1 MSGAR
6 IRSLLVARRSWPRP
20 VVTGCGAVSPF
31 GGGVEAFWRGA
42 LDGRSA
48 LAPIRGFDT
57 AGLTNTL
64 AGEVPDGA
72 VDAWLSPHERA
83 RRARID
89 QFALAAAREAL
100 SDARLDLASCD
111 PTRIAVIVATTL
123 GAMPIGEAYLR
134 GLWSSPPLKKGGRG
148 DFQTDAGDAEEHLAN
163 PPSPPL
169 FKGGTLEGGI
179 RLLEL
184 PYAATATTLAR
195 ALDVRGPVLSPSIA
209 CASGTQAIGQA
220 RELIQLGHADVV
232 IAGGAEALC
241 HFVVAGFN
249 CLRATTATAV
259 RPFDARR
266 DGLALGEGAA
276 LVVVESDAHAR
287 RRGVAPAIEVAGTGL
302 SSDAVHMTAP
312 ARDGAGAARAMRAA
326 LADAD
331 LAPCDVDAVSAH
343 GTGTVYNDAMEMAAL
358 AAVFGAAVGRLPVNG
373 IKGAIGHTLGA
384 AGSFEAILCLRMLRD
399 RLVPPT
405 AGCEQLDPACRL
417 DLVRG
422 APRPL
427 AARVALSTSSAFAG
441 NNAAIVL
448 RRTD

>member
-1 MSGAR
+1 MERAF
-6 IRSLLVARRSWPRP
+6 L
-20 VVTGCGAVSPF
+20 TGCGAVSPF
-31 GGGVEAFWRGA
+31 GGGVDAFWRGA
-42 LDGRSA
+42 LSGDTA

-57 AGLTNTL
+57 SGLANIL
-64 AGEVPDGA
+64 AGEVPAGA
-72 VDAWLSPHERA
+72 VDAWLSADERA
-83 RRARID
+83 RRARVD

-100 SDARLDLASCD
+100 ADAGLDVAACD
-111 PTRIAVIVATTL
+111 PSRVAVIVATTL
-123 GAMPIGEAYLR
+123 GAMPIGEEYLR
-134 GLWSSPPLKKGGRG
+134 SVPPLKKGDSRR
-148 DFQTDAGDAEEHLAN
+148 EL
-163 PPSPPL
+163 L
-169 FKGGTLEGGI
+169 K
-179 RLLEL
+179 LLEW

-195 ALDVRGPVLSPSIA
+195 ALNVRGPVLSPSIA

-249 CLRATTATAV
+249 CLRATTVNAV

-276 LVVVESDAHAR
+276 LVVVESEEHAR
-287 RRGVAPAIEVAGTGL
+287 RRGAVPAIEVAGTGL

-312 ARDGAGAARAMRAA
+312 ARDGAGATRAMRAA
-326 LADAD
+326 LADAGI
-331 LAPCDVDAVSAH
+331 ATRQVDVVSAH

-358 AAVFGAAVGRLPVNG
+358 AAVFGEGVARVPVNG

-384 AGSFEAILCLRMLRD
+384 AGSFEAVLCARMLRD

-405 AGCEQLDPACRL
+405 AGCEQLDATCPL
-417 DLVRG
+417 DVVRV
-422 APRPL
+422 APRPR
-427 AARVALSTSSAFAG
+427 AARIALSTSSAFAG

-448 RRTD
+448 RRAETDFHR